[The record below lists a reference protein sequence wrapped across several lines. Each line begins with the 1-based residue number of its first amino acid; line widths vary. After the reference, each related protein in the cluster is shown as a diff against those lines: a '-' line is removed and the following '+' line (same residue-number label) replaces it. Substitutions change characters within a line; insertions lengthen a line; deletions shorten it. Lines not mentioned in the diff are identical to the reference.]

1 LGLGVQDH
9 DWGSCYA
16 SAYRFQGLEIDCR
29 LIRMFGVHI
38 DPEWQIGPTRLILAD
53 DVQCIIVVEK
63 ETIFNHLVRAKLWTR
78 FSCVL
83 ISGNGFPDSATR
95 CLVANLSRHKKKVP
109 IVILCDWD
117 PSGFDVYLSYR
128 IGSVSMA
135 YDNARLAANVEF
147 LGLRADHIM
156 HYVVGYALYILC
168 VETSPL

>member
-1 LGLGVQDH
+1 
-9 DWGSCYA
+9 
-16 SAYRFQGLEIDCR
+16 
-29 LIRMFGVHI
+29 MFGVYI

-63 ETIFNHLVRAKLWTR
+63 DTIFNHFVRDKLWTR

-83 ISGNGFPDSATR
+83 ITGKGFPDSQKED
-95 CLVANLSRHKKKVP
+95 LSRHKKKVP

-128 IGSVSMA
+128 IGSVQMA
-135 YDNARLAANVEF
+135 YDSARLAANVEF

-156 HYVVGYALYILC
+156 HY
-168 VETSPL
+168 SMW